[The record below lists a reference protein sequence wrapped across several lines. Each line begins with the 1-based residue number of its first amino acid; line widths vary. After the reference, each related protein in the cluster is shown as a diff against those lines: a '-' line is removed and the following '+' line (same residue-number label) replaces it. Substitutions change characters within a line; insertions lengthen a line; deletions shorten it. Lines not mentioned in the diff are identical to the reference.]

1 MMSHT
6 ISNVNNLTVK
16 VINVDINSI
25 PASGQTALRGS
36 DFALGTAGGNDKI
49 IAHSIIRRK
58 DSNDCQ
64 LLIVYED
71 NSP

>member
-1 MMSHT
+1 MSHT

-16 VINVDINSI
+16 VISADINAI
-25 PASGQTALRGS
+25 PTNGQAALRGS
-36 DFALGTAGGNDKI
+36 DFALATAGGADKI
-49 IAHSIIRRK
+49 ISTSIIRREGNNK
-58 DSNDCQ
+58 CL

>member
-1 MMSHT
+1 MSHT
-6 ISNVNNLTVK
+6 ITNVNNLTVK
-16 VINVDINSI
+16 VINVDINSL
-25 PASGQTALRGS
+25 PTGGQSALRGS
-36 DFALGTAGGNDKI
+36 DFALSVAGGADKI